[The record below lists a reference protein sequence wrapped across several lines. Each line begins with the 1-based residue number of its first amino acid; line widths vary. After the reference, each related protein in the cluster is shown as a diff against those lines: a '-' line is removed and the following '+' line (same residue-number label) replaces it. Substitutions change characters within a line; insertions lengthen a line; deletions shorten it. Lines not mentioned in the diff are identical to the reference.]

1 MQEPGS
7 FGGSALSSRPPR
19 QRQERTVYS
28 KEQQQELEKRF
39 QMNQYPTYV
48 EREAL
53 AARLNLREQQV
64 QVWFKNHRAKYSR
77 LQGLSRRRGRGLSAA
92 PRDPGAPHPV
102 PGPVPAG
109 PVLPG
114 AHPGLGS
121 PAVPSLARLLAASEP
136 RVSCPGLAWWVTA
149 RAPAPAQ
156 APAWWAPE
164 QHAQEE
170 VPAAPGPVP
179 VQAPA
184 WWPPRQGAQEN
195 VPSVPAPVPAL
206 GTAWG
211 FPAPGAQDEV
221 PAAPA
226 QAPVPA
232 WVHDPYA
239 SAFSPDPAREADF
252 SPLFSLPDSF
262 KGPPSSVVSRYPEGD
277 DCEDEDSYPKT
288 LLDL

>member
-64 QVWFKNHRAKYSR
+64 
-77 LQGLSRRRGRGLSAA
+77 
-92 PRDPGAPHPV
+92 
-102 PGPVPAG
+102 
-109 PVLPG
+109 
-114 AHPGLGS
+114 
-121 PAVPSLARLLAASEP
+121 
-136 RVSCPGLAWWVTA
+136 
-149 RAPAPAQ
+149 
-156 APAWWAPE
+156 
-164 QHAQEE
+164 
-170 VPAAPGPVP
+170 
-179 VQAPA
+179 
-184 WWPPRQGAQEN
+184 QGAQEN